1 MKRFISALML
11 CLLTV
16 TAALAQADRLV
27 GNYLIDYEGKQSKVK
42 IYKYENGYRAQNYW
56 VREATNDDGSIKKDV
71 KNPDAKKRNIP
82 VSEIVLIDK
91 VVYDDGEWSGG
102 YIYDPTSGKSYRVEM
117 KFNDAKTLELKG
129 KLGPFFKRIYWK
141 KID

>member
-1 MKRFISALML
+1 MHRFLSFLLL
-11 CLLTV
+11 CLLTLT
-16 TAALAQADRLV
+16 TAFAQADRLV

-56 VREATNDDGSIKKDV
+56 VREAMKPDGTVARDE
-71 KNPDAKKRNIP
+71 KNPDMKKRNVA
-82 VSEIVLIDK
+82 VSDIVLIDK
-91 VVYDDGEWSGG
+91 VIYKDGIWTDG

-117 KFNDAKTLELKG
+117 KFNDDKTLELKG

-141 KID
+141 RIE